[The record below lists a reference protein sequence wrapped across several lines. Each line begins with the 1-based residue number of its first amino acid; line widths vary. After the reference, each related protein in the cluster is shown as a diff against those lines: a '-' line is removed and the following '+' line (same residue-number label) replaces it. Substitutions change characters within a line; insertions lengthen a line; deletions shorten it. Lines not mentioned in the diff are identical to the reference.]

1 MLRLLGM
8 SVAER
13 WPQAEREL
21 AAALASF
28 GPLTDRRYL
37 DVQPAR
43 IRLVALDRPTTLAE
57 LARREG
63 ATADLQQLAILNGIA
78 PETPLAAGR
87 LVKLV
92 HGGELPGG
100 ARPAG
105 SR

>member
-1 MLRLLGM
+1 MEGDD
-8 SVAER
+8 AEPR
-13 WPQAEREL
+13 SRPQQP
-21 AAALASF
+21 F
-28 GPLTDRRYL
+28 GGGKPP
-37 DVQPAR
+37 VE
-43 IRLVALDRPTTLAE
+43 LAE

-63 ATADLQQLAILNGIA
+63 ATADLQQPAILNGIA

-92 HGGELPGG
+92 QGGELPGG